1 MPSRLKSSVQMDRLD
16 KEIMDELKSASTT
29 DLLYLLYDVQS
40 EILKILI
47 KRQTKN

>member
-1 MPSRLKSSVQMDRLD
+1 MDRVD
-16 KEIMDELKSASTT
+16 KEIIDELKSTSTT

-47 KRQTKN
+47 KRQTKD

>member
-1 MPSRLKSSVQMDRLD
+1 MNRLD

>member
-1 MPSRLKSSVQMDRLD
+1 MDRLD
-16 KEIMDELKSASTT
+16 KEIMDELKRASTT

-47 KRQTKN
+47 KRQSKD